1 MPSVHRVA
9 YVTVTLPRRHPETI
23 ITLKK
28 LTMLSRLIS
37 LSLQS
42 WLLVTC
48 LCANAADDPFAPKS
62 QSFNQ
67 SPVSLD
73 NKIAA
78 QDEFLP
84 VAQAF
89 VPTFSIEQ
97 GKLLLHWKIADGYY
111 LYEERFKFKADEGI
125 SLNPVYTAGKMK
137 YDELFERETMVH
149 YHEVSASFDLNGI
162 AKPFVLKLEYQGCAD
177 AGLCYPPQKK
187 TLAIDPANALV
198 VEQSTAAAMPIPSE
212 TTNAP
217 AASDLATPPPPS
229 ATNSPTESIWLLQA
243 VIFALLGGIILNLM
257 PCVFPVLSIKV
268 MSLAAADRSRLA
280 MHGWVY
286 TLGIVAC
293 FVGFA
298 IALLL
303 ARKGGEA
310 IGWGFQLQ
318 SPGLIAA
325 LTYLFFVMGLSMSGV
340 IHFGGGL
347 MGIGQNL
354 TQKSGLSGSFFTGV
368 LAAVVASP
376 CTAPFMG
383 AALGF
388 ALTQPAY
395 VCITIF
401 AALGFGMALPLLLL
415 CYLPALA
422 NRLPKPGVWMD
433 NIKQLLAFPLYLSAI
448 WLLWVYGRQTSVTG
462 MATLTTGAVLIAF
475 GCWLWGKQTTGLWQ
489 IIRRLLMTASWLI
502 ALSFL
507 WQTSVTTE
515 KTQQTA
521 GRWQPYSPELLGEL
535 RAQGRP
541 VFINLTADWCL
552 TCLANER
559 VALHTESV
567 EKVFDELNVATLK
580 GDWTNS
586 DPKIT
591 VLLQEYGRS
600 GVPLYLWFP
609 ADRAGKA
616 DVLPQLLTPDLIAR
630 QLKGQKN

>member
-1 MPSVHRVA
+1 
-9 YVTVTLPRRHPETI
+9 
-23 ITLKK
+23 
-28 LTMLSRLIS
+28 MLSRLIS
-37 LSLQS
+37 LALQS
-42 WLLVTC
+42 VLLITC
-48 LCANAADDPFAPKS
+48 FSAVAADDPFAPKN
-62 QSFNQ
+62 QNLNQ
-67 SPVSLD
+67 SPVSLE
-73 NKIAA
+73 NTIAA

-89 VPTFSIEQ
+89 IPEYTIAQ
-97 GKLLLHWKIADGYY
+97 GKLVLHWKIADGYY

-125 SLNPVYTAGKMK
+125 TLTPYYTPGKMK

-149 YHEVSASFDLNGI
+149 YHEVTASFDLGAIN
-162 AKPFVLKLEYQGCAD
+162 KPFILKLEFQGCAD

-187 TLAIDPANALV
+187 TLSVDPANALV
-198 VEQSTAAAMPIPSE
+198 VEQTAEATPAVLTPQTTEAPPIP
-212 TTNAP
+212 A
-217 AASDLATPPPPS
+217 
-229 ATNSPTESIWLLQA
+229 TESGWLLQA
-243 VIFALLGGIILNLM
+243 ILLAILGGTILNLM

-268 MSLAAADRSRLA
+268 MSLAAADRARLA
-280 MHGWVY
+280 IHGWVY

-298 IALLL
+298 VALLI

-325 LTYLFFVMGLSMSGV
+325 LAYLFFVMGLSMSGL
-340 IHFGGGL
+340 INAGTSL
-347 MGIGQNL
+347 MGAGQGL

-383 AALGF
+383 TALGF

-395 VCITIF
+395 VCIAVF

-422 NRLPKPGVWMD
+422 QRLPKPGVWMD
-433 NIKQLLAFPLYLSAI
+433 NLKQFLAFPLYLSAI
-448 WLLWVYGRQTSVTG
+448 WLLWVYGRQTSVNG
-462 MATLTTGAVLIAF
+462 MAALAAGAVLIAF
-475 GCWLWGKQTTGLWQ
+475 GFWLLGREANGLWLW
-489 IIRRLLMTASWLI
+489 IRRLLISLSWLAAI
-502 ALSFL
+502 SLPFQAQS
-507 WQTSVTTE
+507 QN
-515 KTQQTA
+515 QQA
-521 GRWQPYSPELLGEL
+521 GAANRWQPYSAELVAEL
-535 RAQGRP
+535 RAEGRP

-559 VALHTESV
+559 IALHADAV
-567 EKVFDELNVATLK
+567 EKTFDELNVATLK
-580 GDWTNS
+580 GDWTNT

-591 VLLQEYGRS
+591 ALLQEYGRS

-609 ADRAGKA
+609 ANSTGKA
-616 DVLPQLLTPDLIAR
+616 QILPQLLTKDLLVAT
-630 QLKGQKN
+630 LTGEKNR

>member
-1 MPSVHRVA
+1 
-9 YVTVTLPRRHPETI
+9 
-23 ITLKK
+23 
-28 LTMLSRLIS
+28 MLLRLIS

-42 WLLVTC
+42 LLLIAC
-48 LCANAADDPFAPKS
+48 LFIACLSASAADDPFAPKN
-62 QSFNQ
+62 QNLNQ

-84 VAQAF
+84 VGQAF
-89 VPTFSIEQ
+89 IPEYTIAQ
-97 GKLLLHWKIADGYY
+97 GRLVLHWKIADGYY

-125 SLNPVYTAGKMK
+125 TLTPSYTPGKMK

-149 YHEVSASFDLNGI
+149 YHEVTASFDLGAV
-162 AKPFVLKLEYQGCAD
+162 AKPFILKLEFQGCAD

-187 TLAIDPANALV
+187 TLSVDPVNALV
-198 VEQSTAAAMPIPSE
+198 VEQTAIA
-212 TTNAP
+212 AP
-217 AASDLATPPPPS
+217 AAVPPPS
-229 ATNSPTESIWLLQA
+229 VSSAEVTSQTPTAESGSGWLLQA
-243 VIFALLGGIILNLM
+243 ILLAILGGMILNLM

-268 MSLAAADRSRLA
+268 MSLAAADRARLA
-280 MHGWVY
+280 IHGWVY

-298 IALLL
+298 IALLI

-325 LTYLFFVMGLSMSGV
+325 LAYLFFVMGLSMSGLV
-340 IHFGGGL
+340 HFGTNL
-347 MGIGQNL
+347 MGAGQNL

-383 AALGF
+383 TALGF

-395 VCITIF
+395 VCIAVF

-422 NRLPKPGVWMD
+422 QRLPKPGAWMD
-433 NIKQLLAFPLYLSAI
+433 NLKQFLAFPLYLSAI
-448 WLLWVYGRQTSVTG
+448 WLLWVYGRQTSVNG
-462 MATLTTGAVLIAF
+462 MATLAAGAVLIAF
-475 GCWLWGKQTTGLWQ
+475 GFWLLTREASGFWLW
-489 IIRRLLMTASWLI
+489 IRRLLI
-502 ALSFL
+502 ALSLLTAISLPF
-507 WQTSVTTE
+507 QTTPRD
-515 KTQQTA
+515 QQA
-521 GRWQPYSPELLGEL
+521 ASIDRWQPYSTELVAEL

-559 VALHTESV
+559 IALHTEAV
-567 EKVFDELNVATLK
+567 EKTFDALNVATIK
-580 GDWTNS
+580 GDWTNT

-591 VLLQEYGRS
+591 ELLQEYGRS

-609 ADRAGKA
+609 AHTTGKA
-616 DVLPQLLTPDLIAR
+616 QVLPQLLTQDLLIGA
-630 QLKGQKN
+630 LKGENQ

>member
-1 MPSVHRVA
+1 
-9 YVTVTLPRRHPETI
+9 
-23 ITLKK
+23 
-28 LTMLSRLIS
+28 MLSRLIS
-37 LSLQS
+37 LALQS
-42 WLLVTC
+42 VLLITC
-48 LCANAADDPFAPKS
+48 FSAVAADDLFAPKN
-62 QSFNQ
+62 QNLNQ
-67 SPVSLD
+67 SPVSLE

-89 VPTFSIEQ
+89 IPEYTIDQ
-97 GKLLLHWKIADGYY
+97 GKLVLHWKIADGYY
-111 LYEERFKFKADEGI
+111 LYEERFKFKADEGVT
-125 SLNPVYTAGKMK
+125 LTPGYTPGKMK

-149 YHEVSASFDLNGI
+149 YHEVTASFDLSTIN
-162 AKPFVLKLEYQGCAD
+162 KPFILKLEFQGCAD

-187 TLAIDPANALV
+187 TLSVDPANALV
-198 VEQSTAAAMPIPSE
+198 VEQTAAAPTSTPPTTDVPATE
-212 TTNAP
+212 TPNTAP
-217 AASDLATPPPPS
+217 A
-229 ATNSPTESIWLLQA
+229 TESGWLLQA
-243 VIFALLGGIILNLM
+243 ILLAILGGTILNLM

-268 MSLAAADRSRLA
+268 MSLAAADRARLA
-280 MHGWVY
+280 IHGWVY
-286 TLGIVAC
+286 TLGIIAC

-298 IALLL
+298 IALLI

-325 LTYLFFVMGLSMSGV
+325 LAYLFFVMGLSMSGL
-340 IHFGGGL
+340 INFGTSL
-347 MGIGQNL
+347 MGAGQGL

-383 AALGF
+383 TALGF

-395 VCITIF
+395 VCIAVF

-422 NRLPKPGVWMD
+422 QRLPKPGAWMD
-433 NIKQLLAFPLYLSAI
+433 NLKQFLAFPLYLSAI
-448 WLLWVYGRQTSVTG
+448 WLLWVYGRQTSVNG
-462 MATLTTGAVLIAF
+462 MAALAAGAVLIAF
-475 GCWLWGKQTTGLWQ
+475 GFWLLGRESGGIWQ
-489 IIRRLLMTASWLI
+489 WIRRALI
-502 ALSFL
+502 ALSWIAAISLPF
-507 WQTSVTTE
+507 
-515 KTQQTA
+515 KTQGQNQQA
-521 GRWQPYSPELLGEL
+521 ENNGRWQAYTPELVAEL

-559 VALHTESV
+559 IALHTAAV
-567 EKVFDELNVATLK
+567 EETFDRMNIATIK
-580 GDWTNS
+580 GDWTNT

-591 VLLQEYGRS
+591 ELLQGYGRS

-609 ADRAGKA
+609 ANHTGKA
-616 DVLPQLLTPDLIAR
+616 EILPQLLTKDLLVST
-630 QLKGQKN
+630 LKGEKN

>member
-1 MPSVHRVA
+1 
-9 YVTVTLPRRHPETI
+9 
-23 ITLKK
+23 
-28 LTMLSRLIS
+28 MLSRLIS
-37 LSLQS
+37 LALQS
-42 WLLVTC
+42 VLLITC
-48 LCANAADDPFAPKS
+48 FSAVAADDPFAPKN
-62 QSFNQ
+62 QNLNQ
-67 SPVSLD
+67 SPVTLE

-89 VPTFSIEQ
+89 IPEYTIAQ
-97 GKLLLHWKIADGYY
+97 GKLVLHWKIADGYY

-125 SLNPVYTAGKMK
+125 TLTPSYTPGKMK

-149 YHEVSASFDLNGI
+149 YHEVTASFDLSAIN
-162 AKPFVLKLEYQGCAD
+162 KPFILKLEFQGCAD

-187 TLAIDPANALV
+187 TLAVDPANALV
-198 VEQSTAAAMPIPSE
+198 VEQAA
-212 TTNAP
+212 TVTP
-217 AASDLATPPPPS
+217 AVSTPPTTEEPVVAS
-229 ATNSPTESIWLLQA
+229 AAESGWLLQA
-243 VIFALLGGIILNLM
+243 ILLAILGGTILNLM

-280 MHGWVY
+280 IHGWVY
-286 TLGIVAC
+286 TLGIIAC

-298 IALLL
+298 VALLI

-325 LTYLFFVMGLSMSGV
+325 LAYLFFVMGLSMSGLINV
-340 IHFGGGL
+340 GTSL
-347 MGIGQNL
+347 MGAGQGL

-383 AALGF
+383 TALGF

-395 VCITIF
+395 VCIAVF

-422 NRLPKPGVWMD
+422 QRLPKPGVWMD
-433 NIKQLLAFPLYLSAI
+433 NLKQFLAFPLYLSAI
-448 WLLWVYGRQTSVTG
+448 WLLWVYGRQTSVNG
-462 MATLTTGAVLIAF
+462 MAALAAGAVLIAF
-475 GCWLWGKQTTGLWQ
+475 GFWLLGRESGGVWQ
-489 IIRRLLMTASWLI
+489 WIRRALI
-502 ALSFL
+502 ALSWIAAISLPF
-507 WQTSVTTE
+507 
-515 KTQQTA
+515 KTQDQNQQA
-521 GRWQPYSPELLGEL
+521 ENNGRWQAYSPALVAEL

-559 VALHTESV
+559 IALHTEAV
-567 EKVFDELNVATLK
+567 EKTFDELNVATIK

-591 VLLQEYGRS
+591 ELLQEYGRS

-609 ADRAGKA
+609 ANHTGKA
-616 DVLPQLLTPDLIAR
+616 QILPQLLTKDLLVST
-630 QLKGQKN
+630 LKGDKN